1 MLVHPAFDCPREP
14 SFRDVPPDDGRQD
27 QEVRPSAAGNTTKL
41 PSSEYG
47 HRFRQWRYSVAR
59 ESSASSQF
67 LAWSSSIDFRGEQ
80 RRGMV
85 RSDVDSATIG
95 HIDCRHAAVDTLP
108 APPSASVP
116 RVHVGE
122 RCLRIEYGS
131 AAGHTDRDNSKAAM
145 SKEKNSID
153 RQIESCVQLNSGF
166 LAEIY
171 ECVRAGSSSP

>member
-1 MLVHPAFDCPREP
+1 MTAGKIKRFVLPLQATPP
-14 SFRDVPPDDGRQD
+14 SFLRASTAIDSDNGDTQLRAKARRALSSWLGRLRSIF
-27 QEVRPSAAGNTTKL
+27 EANN
-41 PSSEYG
+41 E
-47 HRFRQWRYSVAR
+47 
-59 ESSASSQF
+59 E
-67 LAWSSSIDFRGEQ
+67 AWSVPMSIPRQLATLIAGMQQWTPSRHRPARRSRKFRTTCS
-80 RRGMV
+80 RRSTV
-85 RSDVDSATIG
+85 VAL
-95 HIDCRHAAVDTLP
+95 V
-108 APPSASVP
+108 